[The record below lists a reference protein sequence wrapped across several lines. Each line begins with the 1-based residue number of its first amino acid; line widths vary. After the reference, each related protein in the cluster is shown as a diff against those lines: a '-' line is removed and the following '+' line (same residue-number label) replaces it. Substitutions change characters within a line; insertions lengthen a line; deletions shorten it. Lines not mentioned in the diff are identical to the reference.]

1 MGWSQSTLT
10 FPRQFPLAE
19 QSSTGFAVVNPGTV
33 NTNITFVMYN
43 TAGQTVSQSSWVI
56 PAKGQL
62 SKLASE
68 LFPQAASGGWVEATS
83 PATGLKGFWLGGDF
97 ATYGDGGEAAASGLD
112 LLFPLVAGQAE
123 INIVNIRNALN
134 TVTFRLRGTSGTDL
148 TTVATQ
154 VIQPRGVYQ
163 AQASALFPNADL
175 SQAMY
180 IRVSGTQAFSG
191 TSVIRG
197 FLVNTESAV
206 LNAVNAISNLSTLNF
221 VHVVSGPAGS
231 ANYTTS
237 VGVISL
243 ASSSQT
249 VTFTF
254 HPETS
259 GAPIVVQRS
268 LPASGALRE
277 TAQNLFGF
285 SAGFQNGWVNVSA
298 PSPITG
304 FMAYGETS
312 SGGLAAVPV
321 QAAPQSS
328 MFFGHI
334 AGLPVWYTGIALLN
348 DSTMDA
354 NVEVFAITPAGTLV
368 GGAANVPT
376 AAFTLPAGHKSAKL
390 LSELIPATAA
400 QNGGFV
406 YVRTTNNVPLY
417 GIELFGSNS
426 GPILSNVAASG
437 LAPIASFTPPNVSEP
452 LTLTSVSPVRV
463 TRGSTI
469 TLSGNG
475 FSPAASNNT
484 IAFTSATGTVEVPSA
499 TASVTVLTVAVP
511 ITAITGP
518 VLVRSGGQNSPA
530 FILEVTATQTTMIQS
545 SVTVNGGQTTG
556 DVDIYVPPP
565 AGILNALIIGAAD
578 IGAPR
583 FLLGPNS
590 QDLPRGQS
598 KLLIVAGFGISRAG
612 GSTVTISGSGVTVS
626 DLIAVEYG
634 VQVKVTVD
642 SNAAVGPRTVFVTNA
657 NLDTTALTGGV
668 YIR

>member
-1 MGWSQSTLT
+1 WSQSTLT
-10 FPRQFPLAE
+10 FPRQFPPAE
-19 QSSTGFAVVNPGTV
+19 LSSTGFAVVNPGTV
-33 NTNITFVMYN
+33 NTNITFTMYN

-123 INIVNIRNALN
+123 INIVNIRNAVN
-134 TVTFRLRGTSGTDL
+134 TVTFRLRRTSGTDL

-221 VHVVSGPAGS
+221 VHVVSGPVGS

-254 HPETS
+254 HPEPS

-277 TAQNLFGF
+277 TAQSLFGF
-285 SAGFQNGWVNVSA
+285 SARFQNGWVNV
-298 PSPITG
+298 
-304 FMAYGETS
+304 
-312 SGGLAAVPV
+312 
-321 QAAPQSS
+321 
-328 MFFGHI
+328 
-334 AGLPVWYTGIALLN
+334 
-348 DSTMDA
+348 
-354 NVEVFAITPAGTLV
+354 
-368 GGAANVPT
+368 
-376 AAFTLPAGHKSAKL
+376 
-390 LSELIPATAA
+390 
-400 QNGGFV
+400 
-406 YVRTTNNVPLY
+406 
-417 GIELFGSNS
+417 
-426 GPILSNVAASG
+426 
-437 LAPIASFTPPNVSEP
+437 
-452 LTLTSVSPVRV
+452 
-463 TRGSTI
+463 
-469 TLSGNG
+469 
-475 FSPAASNNT
+475 
-484 IAFTSATGTVEVPSA
+484 
-499 TASVTVLTVAVP
+499 
-511 ITAITGP
+511 
-518 VLVRSGGQNSPA
+518 
-530 FILEVTATQTTMIQS
+530 
-545 SVTVNGGQTTG
+545 
-556 DVDIYVPPP
+556 
-565 AGILNALIIGAAD
+565 
-578 IGAPR
+578 
-583 FLLGPNS
+583 
-590 QDLPRGQS
+590 
-598 KLLIVAGFGISRAG
+598 
-612 GSTVTISGSGVTVS
+612 
-626 DLIAVEYG
+626 
-634 VQVKVTVD
+634 
-642 SNAAVGPRTVFVTNA
+642 
-657 NLDTTALTGGV
+657 
-668 YIR
+668 